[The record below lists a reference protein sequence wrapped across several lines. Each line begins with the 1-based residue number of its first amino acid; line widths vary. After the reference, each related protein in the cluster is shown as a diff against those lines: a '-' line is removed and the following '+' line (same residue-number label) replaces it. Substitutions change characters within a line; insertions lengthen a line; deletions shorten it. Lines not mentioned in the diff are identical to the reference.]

1 MSFVLQKTVRMYP
14 FQIHSIALST
24 FASLIGPFG
33 GFFASG
39 FKRAFKIKV
48 RMEKVVDILG
58 RKHAVGAA
66 TRCSPGAPRG
76 GRGREVCSV
85 TDKMLEQDLVFFLTK
100 RKETLRF

>member
-1 MSFVLQKTVRMYP
+1 MYP

-48 RMEKVVDILG
+48 GGACSLFLSLSPSQALLPCRLPSS
-58 RKHAVGAA
+58 RHLTPSAA
-66 TRCSPGAPRG
+66 TPPHQPPPAS
-76 GRGREVCSV
+76 
-85 TDKMLEQDLVFFLTK
+85 EQQAVHGCYFHSGTEF
-100 RKETLRF
+100 R

>member
-1 MSFVLQKTVRMYP
+1 MRSRESAFKAWEVNKIVACLDFPSPPRFLGSEAGVSEGLTHRSSFLPPPQETVSLYP

-48 RMEKVVDILG
+48 WF
-58 RKHAVGAA
+58 
-66 TRCSPGAPRG
+66 T
-76 GRGREVCSV
+76 
-85 TDKMLEQDLVFFLTK
+85 FFAKLWFT
-100 RKETLRF
+100 